1 MMKTNL
7 IKKHSLIVS
16 CQALADEPLHG
27 SDIMAKMALA
37 AHQGGAQGIRA
48 NSAADIKAIKAIVDL
63 PVIGIVKKEYNGY
76 PVYITPTM
84 AEVDEVA
91 QSGAEIIAI
100 DATDRQRPDN
110 ADLASFITAI
120 RDKYPT
126 LLIMADIS
134 TFEEG
139 VAAAK
144 LGVDIVSTT
153 LCGYTEQT
161 KDTKIPNFKLVRQLA
176 GAIEQPII
184 CEGGIQSPKQFLKAL
199 KNGAYACVVGSA
211 ITRPQL
217 ITKKFTDVISD
228 ASY

>member
-27 SDIMAKMALA
+27 SEIMAKMALA
-37 AHQGGAQGIRA
+37 ALQGGAQGIRA
-48 NSAADIKAIKAIVDL
+48 NSAADIKAIKEVVDL

-91 QSGAEIIAI
+91 ASGAEIIAI
-100 DATDRQRPDN
+100 DATDRERPDDN
-110 ADLASFITAI
+110 CLASFVAAI
-120 RDKYPT
+120 RDKYPD

-134 TFEEG
+134 TYEEG
-139 VAAAK
+139 VAAANM
-144 LGVDIVSTT
+144 GVDIVSTT

-176 GAIEQPII
+176 NTIEQPII

-199 KNGAYACVVGSA
+199 KSGAYACVVGSA

-217 ITKKFTDVISD
+217 ITKKFTDVIPD
-228 ASY
+228 ASN